1 MAEFA
6 RYTASVW
13 QVKAGQEDTF
23 VQEWTTNTQATLGL
37 PGNGGAL
44 LLQDRMNPSRFI
56 SFQPWE
62 SDEAMAAMRQVPG
75 FRDWVS
81 RARELCDDYV
91 ASAYSVVRQLEP
103 EA

>member
-1 MAEFA
+1 MEAFE

-13 QVKAGQEDTF
+13 QVKAGQEETF
-23 VQEWTTNTQATLGL
+23 IQEWSTSTRPSLSI
-37 PGNGGAL
+37 PGSGGAL

-56 SFQPWE
+56 SLQPWASE
-62 SDEAMAAMRQVPG
+62 EALAAMRQVPG

-91 ASAYSVVRQLEP
+91 ASAYTVVRRLDP